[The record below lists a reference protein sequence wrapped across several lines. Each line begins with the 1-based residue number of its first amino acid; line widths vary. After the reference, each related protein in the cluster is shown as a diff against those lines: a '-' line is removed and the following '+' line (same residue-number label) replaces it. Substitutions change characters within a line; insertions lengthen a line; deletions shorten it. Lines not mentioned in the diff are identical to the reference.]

1 MLPKGITSIPLPP
14 IVAKEAEALALK
26 MNVATARQLH
36 INLGQEIT
44 MAADWLMRTA
54 PGKFPTMDAAIAA
67 IKAMA

>member
-1 MLPKGITSIPLPP
+1 MLPKGITSIAPP
-14 IVAKEAEALALK
+14 SIATQEAQALALR
-26 MNVATARQLH
+26 MNIATAKQLH

-54 PGKFPTMDAAIAA
+54 PGKFPTLDAAIAA